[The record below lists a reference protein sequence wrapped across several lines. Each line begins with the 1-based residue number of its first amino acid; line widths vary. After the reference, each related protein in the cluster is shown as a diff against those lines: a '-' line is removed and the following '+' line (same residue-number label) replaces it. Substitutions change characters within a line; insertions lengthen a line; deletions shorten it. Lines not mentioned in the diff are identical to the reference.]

1 MSTLSLSAV
10 RQRVSAA
17 IATRMADSGWRHST
31 ATWDEFFAATGDG
44 ENRLNKSYAVG
55 VPSSAWIGSG
65 NDRQRTTEGAYS
77 ETVVTV
83 RWARTIAALD
93 QITSS
98 DDALDDGQSILNAVM
113 VQAQSEHLHLIY
125 QSCTQRVSQGW
136 IEGEI
141 VIRALHRLALR

>member
-1 MSTLSLSAV
+1 MDRLRERPPTHHGGCLL
-10 RQRVSAA
+10 R
-17 IATRMADSGWRHST
+17 DG
-31 ATWDEFFAATGDG
+31 GD
-44 ENRLNKSYAVG
+44 
-55 VPSSAWIGSG
+55 
-65 NDRQRTTEGAYS
+65 
-77 ETVVTV
+77 